1 MHNNTSKL
9 QVLCGN
15 YKNALPLSNDN
26 DPKAFYICTDILS
39 YFPSFVN
46 MFWNFFVFISLRC
59 KEI

>member
-46 MFWNFFVFISLRC
+46 MFWNVGSTLM
-59 KEI
+59 